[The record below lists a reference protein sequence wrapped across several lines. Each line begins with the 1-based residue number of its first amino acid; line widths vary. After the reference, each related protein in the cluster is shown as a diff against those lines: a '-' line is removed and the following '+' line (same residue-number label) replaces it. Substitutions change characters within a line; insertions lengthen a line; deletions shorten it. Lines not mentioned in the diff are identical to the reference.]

1 MKQRSPGL
9 TRPPLTPAP
18 RQYTLASAMHPFD
31 HDPAR
36 RRLLRQALAFAGAA
50 AFSGTP
56 GCAATPSSAGPAAAA
71 SFTDPH
77 PALGRT
83 LTRIG
88 FGSCAEASRPQPIWD
103 AIHERQFDLFVF
115 LGDNI
120 YGDTRDMS
128 VLKAKYA
135 ELAAQPGFARLRA
148 GTPVLAIWDDHDF
161 GEDDAGGDYPQKEE
175 SRRIFLDFW
184 DVAADSPRR
193 QRDGV
198 YGSYV
203 FGPPGRRVQVI
214 LPDLRY
220 NRTPLVP
227 LDLGGADYEAW
238 ASARLAAGLEVP
250 GPYARNPDHRAT
262 MLGERQWQW
271 LERQFEVPA
280 DLRLVGSSVQVLAD
294 FTGWES
300 WASFARDRE
309 RLIDL
314 IRRKRA
320 NGVVFLS
327 GDVHYAELSKLDVNV
342 PYTLW
347 DLTSSGLTEEW
358 KVPTPNA
365 NRASEVVTDAN
376 FGFIEIAW
384 QDRNTQLTLGIADAT
399 GRTRMSWVVGL
410 AALAAAP

>member
-1 MKQRSPGL
+1 MQQD
-9 TRPPLTPAP
+9 T
-18 RQYTLASAMHPFD
+18 

-36 RRLLRQALAFAGAA
+36 RLLLRQALAMAGAA
-50 AFSGTP
+50 ALTGAS
-56 GCAATPSSAGPAAAA
+56 GCATTAAAAAA
-71 SFTDPH
+71 SGLAPHSDPH

-88 FGSCAEASRPQPIWD
+88 FGSCAEASKPQPIWD

-128 VLKAKYA
+128 VLQAKYA

-148 GTPVLAIWDDHDF
+148 TTPMLAIWDDHDF
-161 GEDDAGGDYPQKEE
+161 GEDDAGGDYPLKEE
-175 SRRIFLDFW
+175 SRQIFLDFW
-184 DVAADSPRR
+184 DVPAGSPRR
-193 QRDGV
+193 ERDGA
-198 YGSYV
+198 YGSCV

-220 NRTPLVP
+220 NRTPLTP

-238 ASARLAAGLEVP
+238 ANQRLAAGLEVP

-271 LERQFEVPA
+271 LERQLEAPA
-280 DLRLVGSSVQVLAD
+280 ELRLFGSSVQVLAD

-300 WASFARDRE
+300 WAAFARDRE

-314 IRRKRA
+314 IRRRNA
-320 NGVVFLS
+320 SGVVFLS
-327 GDVHYAELSKLDVNV
+327 GDVHYAELSKQDFNV
-342 PYTLW
+342 PYPLW

-384 QDRNTQLTLGIADAT
+384 QARQTRLTLGIADAT
-399 GRTRMSWVVGL
+399 GRTRMSWELPLANL
-410 AALAAAP
+410 AASAPQV

>member
-1 MKQRSPGL
+1 MP
-9 TRPPLTPAP
+9 
-18 RQYTLASAMHPFD
+18 PFD

-36 RRLLRQALAFAGAA
+36 RVLLRQALALAGAA
-50 AFSGTP
+50 AFAGAS
-56 GCAATPSSAGPAAAA
+56 GCAATPADAGAAPW
-71 SFTDPH
+71 TDPH

-83 LTRIG
+83 LLRIG
-88 FGSCAEASRPQPIWD
+88 FGSCAEASRPQPVWD
-103 AIHERQFDLFVF
+103 AINERRFDLFVF

-120 YGDTRDMS
+120 YGDTRDMA
-128 VLKAKYA
+128 VLRAKYA

-148 GTPVLAIWDDHDF
+148 ETPVLAVWDDHDF

-184 DVAADSPRR
+184 DVPAGSPRR

-203 FGPPGRRVQVI
+203 FGPPGRRVQVL

-220 NRTPLVP
+220 NRTALVP

-238 ASARLAAGLEVP
+238 ANQRLAAGLEVP

-271 LERQFEVPA
+271 LERQLQVPA
-280 DLRLVGSSVQVLAD
+280 ELRLVGSSVQVLAD

-300 WASFARDRE
+300 WAVFARDRE
-309 RLIDL
+309 RLFDL
-314 IRRKRA
+314 IRRSNA
-320 NGVVFLS
+320 SGVVFLS
-327 GDVHYAELSKLDVNV
+327 GDVHYAELSKQDLNV

-376 FGFIEIAW
+376 FGFIEIDW
-384 QDRNTQLTLGIADAT
+384 LERQTRLTLGIADST
-399 GRTRMSWVVGL
+399 GRTRMSWELPLASL
-410 AALAAAP
+410 AARAPPV

>member
-1 MKQRSPGL
+1 
-9 TRPPLTPAP
+9 
-18 RQYTLASAMHPFD
+18 MHRIV
-31 HDPAR
+31 HDPAKR
-36 RRLLRQALAFAGAA
+36 MLLRQALAFAGAA
-50 AFSGTP
+50 AFSGAT
-56 GCAATPSSAGPAAAA
+56 GCAATTSKAGTSATAPV
-71 SFTDPH
+71 SDPH

-83 LTRIG
+83 LVRIG

-120 YGDTRDMS
+120 YADTRDMS
-128 VLKAKYA
+128 VLAAKYA

-148 GTPVLAIWDDHDF
+148 ETPVLAIWDDHDF

-184 DVAADSPRR
+184 DVPADSPRR

-220 NRTPLVP
+220 NRTPLTP

-238 ASARLAAGLEVP
+238 ASKRLAAGLEVP

-300 WASFARDRE
+300 WAGFARDRE
-309 RLIDL
+309 RLFDL
-314 IRRKRA
+314 IRRTHA

-342 PYTLW
+342 PYPLW

-376 FGFIEIAW
+376 FGFIEIEWLGAST
-384 QDRNTQLTLGIADAT
+384 RLTLGIADAT
-399 GRTRMSWVVGL
+399 GRTRMSWVVEL
-410 AALAAAP
+410 ANLAAAR